1 MFGCYTKETFGC
13 KSVYN
18 MNSKGLKQTAI
29 LFIVLFVPVIGY
41 FLLKTGTNHYKA
53 LPIYGE
59 KQTTQV
65 TINGKSRVDTIYHE
79 VGSFSFQNQHNET
92 VNDSVLAGK
101 IKIVN
106 FFFTTCQTI
115 CPKMATQME
124 RVQKKVQTIDE
135 ITLLSY
141 TVNPEKDDVN
151 ALANYAKAHNA
162 IKGKWNMLTG
172 PKKDIYELARRSYLV
187 TALEGDGGP
196 DDFIHTEMFVLV
208 DPKNKIRGFYDG
220 TSEKAVDSLIDDIK
234 VLVKEEISPK
244 QKK

>member
-1 MFGCYTKETFGC
+1 
-13 KSVYN
+13 

-65 TINGKSRVDTIYHE
+65 TINGKPRVDTIYHE
-79 VGSFSFQNQHNET
+79 VGSFSFQNQNNET

-141 TVNPEKDDVN
+141 TVNPEKDDVT
-151 ALANYAKAHNA
+151 ALANYAKAHHA

-208 DPKNKIRGFYDG
+208 DPQNRIRGYYDG